1 MLIEFSVANFR
12 SFRDRVTLSLEAE
25 PRISERDKTVDER
38 NVAHTPDG
46 DLLRVVGIYGANAG
60 GKSNLVTALA
70 TFRDLVLNSAREGQ
84 SGDLLPAAPFRLD
97 ADTLAAPSEF
107 EVVFT
112 QGDTQFRYG
121 TAFTTERV
129 EREWLFARPA
139 GADAEERWFER
150 TQDSFEA
157 GRAWIRDAGIEQ
169 KTRAEALHLSVAA
182 AWNQPQAE
190 GLLRWFKDALLIV
203 NSSRDDNRGITL
215 HLLDSPRTKD
225 LICDLIRRLDF
236 GIDDL
241 QTRDADATTTL
252 RFNRLLDALNEDAQE
267 LKIELKRR
275 PPQRILAIRR
285 GVAFDLAT
293 DESAGTNKA
302 VALAGPIVGTLARGG
317 VLVIDEFDARLHT
330 LLAKQLVELFQD
342 PATNPHDAQLV
353 FTSHDTNLLTRTL
366 LRRDQLW
373 FVEKSHKTHAS
384 DLYSL
389 AEIRL
394 DDGKAIRNDAR
405 YESDYLQGRY
415 GAIPF
420 FGNLK
425 ALLGEALSPTREHTV
440 APHGDTP
447 PAAAN
452 PCTQVHLLVEALNAE
467 IR

>member
-38 NVAHTPDG
+38 NVAHTADG

-70 TFRDLVLNSAREGQ
+70 TLRNLVLNSAREGQ
-84 SGDLLPAAPFRLD
+84 AGDLLPAAPFRLD
-97 ADTLAAPSEF
+97 ADSLAAPSEF
-107 EVVFT
+107 EIVFT
-112 QGDTQFRYG
+112 QDGAQFRYG
-121 TAFTTERV
+121 AAFTTTRI

-139 GADAEERWFER
+139 GADEEERWFER
-150 TQDSFEA
+150 THDTFET
-157 GRAWIRDAGIEQ
+157 GSAWLRDIGIEK
-169 KTRAEALHLSVAA
+169 KTRPEALHLSVAA
-182 AWNQPQAE
+182 AWNQTQAE
-190 GLLRWFKDALLIV
+190 SILRWFKEALLTI
-203 NSSRDDNRGITL
+203 NSSRDDNRGITI
-215 HLLDSPRTKD
+215 HLLDNPHAKE
-225 LICDLIRRLDF
+225 LICALIRRLDF

-241 QTRDADATTTL
+241 QTRDADPTTTL
-252 RFNRLLDALNEDAQE
+252 RFNRLLGTL
-267 LKIELKRR
+267 IEAPPEFKADLTRK
-275 PPQRILAIRR
+275 PPQRILAIRQ
-285 GVAFDLAT
+285 GVAFDLND
-293 DESAGTNKA
+293 DESAGTKKS
-302 VALAGPIVGTLARGG
+302 VALAGPIVATLARGG
-317 VLVIDEFDARLHT
+317 ILVIDEFDARLHT

-425 ALLGEALSPTREHTV
+425 ALLGEALSP
-440 APHGDTP
+440 
-447 PAAAN
+447 AN
-452 PCTQVHLLVEALNAE
+452 KKQDE
-467 IR
+467 

>member
-12 SFRDRVTLSLEAE
+12 SFRDRMTLSLEAE

-38 NVAHTPDG
+38 NIAHTADG

-70 TFRDLVLNSAREGQ
+70 TFRNLVLNSAREGQ
-84 SGDLLPAAPFRLD
+84 SGDRLPAAPFRLD
-97 ADTLAAPSEF
+97 TDSRQAPSEF
-107 EVVFT
+107 EIVFT
-112 QGDTQFRYG
+112 QAGVQFRYG
-121 TAFTTERV
+121 AAFTTTRI
-129 EREWLFARPA
+129 EREWLFVRPA
-139 GADAEERWFER
+139 EADEEERWFER
-150 TQDSFEA
+150 TQGRFETGGAWLRDS
-157 GRAWIRDAGIEQ
+157 GVEQ
-169 KTRAEALHLSVAA
+169 RTRPEALHISVAA
-182 AWNQPQAE
+182 AWNHTQALQLLAWFREELRVVDVLGDHDNPDSTIELLKAGAPGQPIRA
-190 GLLRWFKDALLIV
+190 
-203 NSSRDDNRGITL
+203 
-215 HLLDSPRTKD
+215 
-225 LICDLIRRLDF
+225 LIRRLDF

-241 QTRDADATTTL
+241 
-252 RFNRLLDALNEDAQE
+252 RLGEDEYEHVHISHHQGRVTMRSIHR
-267 LKIELKRR
+267 LVV
-275 PPQRILAIRR
+275 IRQ
-285 GVAFDLAT
+285 GVEFDLAS

-302 VALAGPIVGTLARGG
+302 IALAGPIVATLARGG
-317 VLVIDEFDARLHT
+317 ILVIDEFDARLHT

-425 ALLGEALSPTREHTV
+425 ALLGEALSPT
-440 APHGDTP
+440 APKKD
-447 PAAAN
+447 
-452 PCTQVHLLVEALNAE
+452 E
-467 IR
+467 

>member
-38 NVAHTPDG
+38 NVAHTADG

-70 TFRDLVLNSAREGQ
+70 TFRNLVLNSAREGQ
-84 SGDLLPAAPFRLD
+84 AGDRLPAAPFRLD
-97 ADTLAAPSEF
+97 ADSLQAPSEF

-112 QGDTQFRYG
+112 QANTQIRYG
-121 TAFTTERV
+121 AALTAKRI
-129 EREWLFARPA
+129 EREWLFVRPA
-139 GADAEERWFER
+139 GADEEERWFER
-150 TQDSFEA
+150 THDTFET
-157 GRAWIRDAGIEQ
+157 GGAWLRDVGIEK
-169 KTRAEALHLSVAA
+169 KTRPEALHLSVAA
-182 AWNQPQAE
+182 AWNHAQ
-190 GLLRWFKDALLIV
+190 V
-203 NSSRDDNRGITL
+203 L
-215 HLLDSPRTKD
+215 HLLAWFSDDLRTLDSHDDYPRDTIRLLD
-225 LICDLIRRLDF
+225 HEVHGPAIRALIRRLDF
-236 GIDDL
+236 GIDDIEIMDPDTSAAL
-241 QTRDADATTTL
+241 ESLLEITPPEKYYAQVIRHTRY
-252 RFNRLLDALNEDAQE
+252 RSP
-267 LKIELKRR
+267 LKARRQGIVFDLKR
-275 PPQRILAIRR
+275 
-285 GVAFDLAT
+285 

-302 VALAGPIVGTLARGG
+302 VALAGPIVGILARGG

-425 ALLGEALSPTREHTV
+425 ALLGEALSP
-440 APHGDTP
+440 
-447 PAAAN
+447 AN
-452 PCTQVHLLVEALNAE
+452 KKQDE
-467 IR
+467 

>member
-38 NVAHTPDG
+38 NVAHTEDG

-60 GKSNLVTALA
+60 GKSNLVTALT
-70 TFRDLVLNSAREGQ
+70 TFRNLVLNSAREGQ
-84 SGDLLPAAPFRLD
+84 AGDLLPAAPFRLD
-97 ADTLAAPSEF
+97 ADSLAAPSEF
-107 EVVFT
+107 EIVFT
-112 QGDTQFRYG
+112 QAGAQFRYG
-121 TAFTTERV
+121 AAFTTTRI
-129 EREWLFARPA
+129 EREWLFVRPA
-139 GADAEERWFER
+139 GADEEERWFER
-150 TQDSFEA
+150 THDTFET
-157 GRAWIRDAGIEQ
+157 GGAWLRDVGIER
-169 KTRAEALHLSVAA
+169 KTRPEALHLSVAT
-182 AWNQPQAE
+182 AWNHLQARRIFAWFLATLRVLN
-190 GLLRWFKDALLIV
+190 GLE
-203 NSSRDDNRGITL
+203 DDDPDLTIRFLANDLNGIAM
-215 HLLDSPRTKD
+215 RTM
-225 LICDLIRRLDF
+225 IRRLDF
-236 GIDDL
+236 GIDDIEIEHDPGPGAIT
-241 QTRDADATTTL
+241 TR
-252 RFNRLLDALNEDAQE
+252 
-267 LKIELKRR
+267 LKRSANAPAEPLR
-275 PPQRILAIRR
+275 LVAIREGIR
-285 GVAFDLAT
+285 FDLKT

-302 VALAGPIVGTLARGG
+302 VALAGPILAALSQGG

-425 ALLGEALSPTREHTV
+425 ALLGEALSP
-440 APHGDTP
+440 
-447 PAAAN
+447 AN
-452 PCTQVHLLVEALNAE
+452 KKQDE
-467 IR
+467 